1 MKRLALILLLAAF
14 AGGWS
19 PGSCIPEQ
27 IFQASTASISNPVTK
42 DMLNG
47 VENSGILIFA
57 GLKAYKKAC
66 VDLVVLQ
73 TCRKTIQSIQVY
85 TRKLRHP
92 DGSGILADLRNF
104 VKNNDQVNAV
114 IAYNAAMQIMA
125 DIRTVAASNNV
136 QVQ

>member
-1 MKRLALILLLAAF
+1 MKKIALIVLLAA
-14 AGGWS
+14 AVGGWS

-27 IFQASTASISNPVTK
+27 IFQASTASIANPVTK

-47 VENSGILIFA
+47 AENGGILIFA
-57 GLKAYKKAC
+57 GLRAYKKAC
-66 VDLVVLQ
+66 VDQVVPQ
-73 TCRKTIQSIQVY
+73 SCRGVIQRIQVY

-92 DGSGILADLRNF
+92 DGSGILADLRSF

-114 IAYNAAMQIMA
+114 IAYNAAMQLMT
-125 DIRTVAASNNV
+125 DIRTIAASNNV